1 MLDFR
6 PMCGPVKGGTMET
19 MIVDIDGVY
28 LAARKNGIRA
38 YNQMV
43 SQGRSGNLPYLDE
56 LLLETEIGARENLG
70 TIELP
75 LKKVIGTYSAG
86 RSTSFAVNFMPLL
99 GLGTEFAI
107 KWKAVYAYQLREG
120 IQDPIKVFE
129 FLNRFYVVEGNK
141 RVSVLKTLDA
151 GSIRGEVTRLVPKY
165 DENNEKIKL
174 YYEFLEFY
182 KETRINNI
190 WLTRPGSYNTMLRLI
205 RSAYIPKIEKEAP
218 YQYFLQ
224 YYYMPFRTILHEVGG
239 DKLPMTTGDVF
250 LRYFELYKLHKKMND
265 DTMRKRLRSL
275 CNELKNTVEED
286 ADLNTSPD
294 EMPEPSLFS
303 SLFNIVKPRHPVKI
317 AFAYSGSVEESN
329 WAKAHENGRQHI
341 QHAMKD
347 TIQTTYVDNVEE
359 DIIAAY
365 TVFKGL
371 IQEGNSIIF
380 ATSPA
385 FANAAL
391 RVALEYPNAM
401 IYVCSEQHPSKHV
414 HTYFGRIYEAR
425 FLTGLIA
432 GSLTKTGKIGY
443 VGSYPVKGVI
453 SGVNAFA
460 LGVRLVNPKA
470 QVMVSWAYQWDFQ
483 NADSHCSSRLFDAGC
498 DIISH
503 QNTYTGVGFEGEYGL
518 YSMQCAVDCGPD
530 EYIAT
535 PVWNWGV
542 FYEMM
547 VRHMISG
554 AIRTPSEARPMQFW
568 WGLESG
574 IVDIMYAKKYVPL
587 ETHKLVSLFK
597 NLMKEGAYNPFTG
610 PILDQA
616 CLERIAAGETADAK
630 QIIDMDWFVDGII
643 GDIPVVPA
651 EMADTA
657 MTAELLEL

>member
-1 MLDFR
+1 
-6 PMCGPVKGGTMET
+6 MES
-19 MIVDIDGVY
+19 MVIDADSAY
-28 LAARKNGIRA
+28 LAARRNGLRA

-56 LLLETEIGARENLG
+56 FILDSEIVSRESLG
-70 TIELP
+70 FVELP

-86 RSTSFAVNFMPLL
+86 RSAAFAQNFMPLL
-99 GLGTEFAI
+99 GVGTEFSF

-120 IQDPIKVFE
+120 IQDPIKVYE

-141 RVSVLKTLDA
+141 RVSVLKFLDA
-151 GSIRGEVTRLVPKY
+151 GSIQGEVTRLVPRYNDASK
-165 DENNEKIKL
+165 KVKL

-182 KETRINNI
+182 KETRINTI
-190 WLTRPGSYNTMLRLI
+190 WLSKPGSFDIFLKLMK
-205 RSAYIPKIEKEAP
+205 SAYVPRIEREAP

-224 YYYMPFRTILHEVGG
+224 SYYMPFRRLLYELGG

-250 LRYFELYKLHKKMND
+250 LRYFDLYKLHKKMNE

-275 CNELKNTVEED
+275 LNELRTSAEMD
-286 ADLNTSPD
+286 ADLNTSPE
-294 EMPEPSLFS
+294 EMPEPSIFS
-303 SLFNIVKPRHPVKI
+303 SIINIVKPKHPVKI
-317 AFAYSGSVEESN
+317 AFAYAGSVAGSN
-329 WAKAHENGRQHI
+329 WAKAHENGRDHI
-341 QHAMKD
+341 QQMMKD
-347 TIQTTYVDNVEE
+347 TILTTCAENVPE
-359 DIIAAY
+359 DIIGAY
-365 TVFKGL
+365 TVFKTL

-391 RVALEYPNAM
+391 RTALEFPNTT

-414 HTYFGRIYEAR
+414 HTYFGRIYEPR

-432 GSLTKTGKIGY
+432 GSLTKTDKIGY
-443 VGSYPVKGVI
+443 VGTYPVKGVI

-460 LGVRLVNPKA
+460 LGARLVNPKA
-470 QVMVSWAYQWDFQ
+470 QVIVSWAYQWDFEKAGV
-483 NADSHCSSRLFDAGC
+483 NSSTSLFEAGC

-503 QNTYTGVGFEGEYGL
+503 QNTYTGAGFEGEYGL
-518 YSMQCAVDCGPD
+518 YSMQCDPNCAPD

-547 VRHMISG
+547 VRHMLSG
-554 AIRTPSEARPMQFW
+554 ARASSEARPMQFW

-574 IVDIMYAKKYVPL
+574 IVDIMYAKQYVPM
-587 ETHKLVSLFK
+587 ETHKLVTLFK
-597 NLMKEGAYNPFTG
+597 NMMKEGAYNPFTG

-616 CLERIAAGETADAK
+616 CVERIAAGETADAK
-630 QIIDMDWFVDGII
+630 QIIEMDWLVDGIV
-643 GDIPVVPA
+643 GDIPAALPGGV
-651 EMADTA
+651 DNT